1 MPETTLAGAVPHS
14 ARRPVPDLSREQAS
28 DPAETFSA
36 REARRRSDA
45 IRIARVVCI
54 TGVVYVH
61 AWTGLDGHSLELARG
76 TPQEILRW
84 VLMEAFGRSAVPLLG
99 LISGW
104 LVAGSGRTREW
115 RSHIARKARTI
126 LLPMVLWNLIAI
138 AFVSG
143 AAMLLGL
150 AAPVPQS
157 LGWVLQEVL
166 IISHPPDINVQ
177 MPFLRDLFLCMVL
190 APLLVRM
197 PTWSLALLALGAG
210 ACHVLGLGPPII
222 LRASILM
229 FFTLGIVARRA
240 GLAERVP
247 AWPLLPVVL
256 PFAVLMPLHLYTAVG
271 DVRPF
276 DDASTAALDLA
287 VRVAAS
293 LAVWRLAWAV
303 AGSRAAPVLHRVE
316 PYMFFYFCAH
326 LVLLWLFGPMIGQL
340 TGKLGSPLYPLY
352 LLAQPF
358 LILAA
363 VVGIAQGLMRVAPGA
378 AKVLSGGRLTRGAP
392 GGAG

>member
-1 MPETTLAGAVPHS
+1 MSRSPEDRGG
-14 ARRPVPDLSREQAS
+14 
-28 DPAETFSA
+28 
-36 REARRRSDA
+36 RRSDA

-84 VLMEAFGRSAVPLLG
+84 VLMEVFGRSAVPLLG

-104 LVAGSGRTREW
+104 LVAGSARTRDW

-126 LLPMVLWNLIAI
+126 LLPMVLWNLLAI
-138 AFVSG
+138 TLVSG
-143 AAMLLGL
+143 AAWLLGL
-150 AAPVPQS
+150 AAPIPQS
-157 LGWVLQEVL
+157 LRWVVEETL
-166 IISHPPDINVQ
+166 ILTHPPDINVQ

-190 APLLVRM
+190 APLLVRL
-197 PTWSLALLALGAG
+197 PTKALALVAVAAG
-210 ACHVLGLGPPII
+210 TCHIFGIGPPVI

-229 FFTLGIVARRA
+229 FFTIGIIARRA
-240 GLAERVP
+240 GLAERV
-247 AWPLLPVVL
+247 AQWPLLPVVL
-256 PFAVLMPLHLYTAVG
+256 PFALLTPLHLWFSVG

-276 DDASTAALDLA
+276 DSTTAALDLA
-287 VRVAAS
+287 VRIAAS
-293 LAVWRLAWAV
+293 LAVWRLVWHLAA
-303 AGSRAAPVLHRVE
+303 SRAAPALKRVE

-326 LVLLWLFGPMIGQL
+326 LILLWLFGPMIGQL
-340 TGKLGSPLYPLY
+340 SGKLGSPLYPVY

-358 LILAA
+358 LILGA

-378 AKVLSGGRLTRGAP
+378 AKVLSGGRLTRKP
-392 GGAG
+392 SRR